1 MEDEPGKASMHADR
15 PSFCSEFPSR
25 GVEEIEDI
33 RPRSMERLHFGG
45 AENKSV
51 LFHGEGLDWKDQTT
65 ARSVWPDDLSR
76 AGQHPSEQVPR
87 SVGAV

>member
-15 PSFCSEFPSR
+15 PSFCSELPSR

-51 LFHGEGLDWKDQTT
+51 LFHGEGLDWKDQAT
-65 ARSVWPDDLSR
+65 ARSLLADDLSR
-76 AGQHPSEQVPR
+76 ARQHTSEQVPR
-87 SVGAV
+87 SVRAV

>member
-1 MEDEPGKASMHADR
+1 MEDEPGKASMHANR
-15 PSFCSEFPSR
+15 PSFCSELPR
-25 GVEEIEDI
+25 GGFEQIDDI

-45 AENKSV
+45 AENGPV
-51 LFHGEGLDWKDQTT
+51 FLHGEGLDREDQTT
-65 ARSVWPDDLSR
+65 ARSVRPDDLSR